1 MYYPK
6 VGSSKLFS
14 ATVLDY
20 NPLQSRPY
28 YVEYDDTTTEHIV
41 PNRINMGV
49 QREEGGE
56 EVVGVKKER
65 KGGKKKEVCHDLFN
79 VFAPK

>member
-41 PNRINMGV
+41 PNRINKGV
-49 QREEGGE
+49 EREE
-56 EVVGVKKER
+56 VGVKKER